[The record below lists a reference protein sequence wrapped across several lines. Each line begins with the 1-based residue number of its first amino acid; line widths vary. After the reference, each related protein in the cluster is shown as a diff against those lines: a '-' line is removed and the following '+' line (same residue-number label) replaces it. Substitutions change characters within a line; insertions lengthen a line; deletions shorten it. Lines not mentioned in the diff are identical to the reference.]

1 MRYENSKM
9 NFAFEEQPVF
19 VKGYLPVVIKNFKQ
33 KFLIQES
40 SYLKVFSYNLTLE

>member
-19 VKGYLPVVIKNFKQ
+19 VKVYLPVVIKNFKQ
-33 KFLIQES
+33 VFDSGKFISES
-40 SYLKVFSYNLTLE
+40 FLL